1 VSNHATVRRTLLLSL
16 RPRFAEAILSGTK
29 TVELRRRPVNAP
41 PRTPIILYASSPTM
55 AIVGTARLR
64 EVHIL
69 TPDAAWVQHS
79 RSLALSRR
87 EFDAYLDG
95 SVYAYLLVLHRA
107 CTLNEPLTL
116 RDLRQEGSFQ
126 PPQSFRY
133 VAPSDPAPV
142 RHLIPTPGSAMGEQ
156 RENVRPETV
165 RKPTTRC
172 GISSASAPAKTSPG
186 GINRQSAIFKI
197 ADS

>member
-1 VSNHATVRRTLLLSL
+1 VTNHRTLLLSL
-16 RPRFAEAILSGTK
+16 RPRFAQAILSGAK
-29 TVELRRRPVNAP
+29 TVELRRGPVNAP
-41 PRTPIILYASSPTM
+41 PQTPIILYASSPTM

-64 EVHIL
+64 EVQTL
-69 TPDAAWVQHS
+69 TPDVAWCQHG
-79 RSLALSRR
+79 RSLALSRL

-95 SVYAYLLVLHRA
+95 SVYAYLLILHRV

-116 RDLRQEGSFQ
+116 RDLRQEGHFQ

-133 VAPSDPAPV
+133 IAPSDPAPV
-142 RHLIPTPGSAMGEQ
+142 RHLIPTPGRGTGEQ
-156 RENVRPETV
+156 RENARPETV
-165 RKPTTRC
+165 RKPTARR
-172 GISSASAPAKTSPG
+172 GISSASAPAKTSSG